1 MKTLYLKLANLN
13 FWANNKTRQNIETI
27 KPRDLQ
33 LKTPYG
39 SLSDLIIHL
48 FNAVNHWL
56 DYIDVKYAFPRR
68 TPDIDFQDWSQVLS
82 LWKRTDTRLIQVVDS
97 FIDDSKFEEIVE
109 KLEMTI
115 GDMILHLSH
124 HSFYH
129 RGQIAMFIRQKEL
142 GKLPD
147 TDADT
152 FFKETRK
159 KEKKD

>member
-1 MKTLYLKLANLN
+1 
-13 FWANNKTRQNIETI
+13 
-27 KPRDLQ
+27 
-33 LKTPYG
+33 
-39 SLSDLIIHL
+39 
-48 FNAVNHWL
+48 
-56 DYIDVKYAFPRR
+56 
-68 TPDIDFQDWSQVLS
+68 
-82 LWKRTDTRLIQVVDS
+82 LIQVVDS

-129 RGQIAMFIRQKEL
+129 RGQIAMFLRQKEL